1 MCRRMSALEIIAEL
15 PKLSRP
21 ELEQVDATLHSLL
34 RTNGSASLKSWGE
47 ALEEVAGTVRDLPA
61 DLARNHDHYLHGA
74 PRR

>member
-1 MCRRMSALEIIAEL
+1 MSAQEIIAEL

-34 RTNGSASLKSWGE
+34 RANGGTSSKSWGE
-47 ALEEVAGTVRDLPA
+47 ALEEVAGTARDLPA
-61 DLARNHDHYLHGA
+61 DFARNHDHYLHGA